1 MEKLAF
7 QDLKLFQRVAMLG
20 NLSAVAREA
29 GVPTSQVSR
38 ALARIETLC
47 HARLMRRSTHGLTL
61 TDEGETFLHYCRHID
76 GAFEEL
82 EAEFSSFTG
91 QVSGLVRVSASSVV
105 AEHLLLRSL
114 ADLGKQHPRLR
125 VALVVSDQ
133 AMDMARDGIDIAIRT
148 SSAPPDTLVARRLG
162 QLGRALYASP
172 AYAAQAGLPQHPSEL
187 REHHLITNSA
197 ATHLNRW
204 TFKVEGMSLHHLAE
218 GHWQSNDTGMATA
231 MVLQGLGIGRLARI
245 AAEPL
250 VREGRLLPVLADAVD
265 NEPIPIYA
273 MTARTRQRL
282 PKIKACID
290 FWSRYLAPSPSP
302 PLPSGAER
310 RM

>member
-38 ALARIETLC
+38 ALARIEALC
-47 HARLMRRSTHGLTL
+47 HTRLMRRSTHGLTL

-76 GAFEEL
+76 EDFEEL
-82 EAEFSSFTG
+82 EAEFSGFSG

-105 AEHLLLRSL
+105 AEHLLLCSL
-114 ADLGKQHPRLR
+114 ADLGKRHPRLR
-125 VALVVSDQ
+125 VALIVSDQ
-133 AMDMARDGIDIAIRT
+133 AMDMVRDGIDIAIRT
-148 SSAPPDTLVARRLG
+148 STAPPDTLVARRLG
-162 QLGRALYASP
+162 QLGRALYAAP
-172 AYAAQAGLPQHPSEL
+172 AYVAQAGLPRHPSEL
-187 REHHLITNSA
+187 CQHRLITNSA

-204 TFKVEGMSLHHLAE
+204 RFKVDGVSLQYLAE
-218 GHWQSNDTGMATA
+218 GHWQSNDTGLATG

-250 VREGRLLPVLADAVD
+250 VLQGLLLPVLAEHLDD
-265 NEPIPIYA
+265 DPIPIYA

-290 FWSRYLAPSPSP
+290 FWSQYMAPSPSP
-302 PLPSGAER
+302 LPPSGAEH